1 MDLIHIKTA
10 VVIPT
15 LNGGQVWLDCTNALL
30 KQVPQPD
37 HIMVVDSG
45 SSDGTD
51 TAAVVSGFSLVRISK
66 QFFDH
71 GGTRQMAV
79 DLLPDYDLLV
89 FLTQDA
95 VLAAPD
101 SLARLLA
108 PFADPMMGATTGRQL
123 PRRIA
128 GPIEAHARIFGYPTQ
143 PNTRTIADRGRL
155 GIKAASIS
163 NSFAAYR
170 RSALLEVGGFPQ
182 KLILGEDMIA
192 AARLLQ
198 AGYKLAYVGD
208 AKAYHS
214 HNYTIWQ
221 EFKRYFDTG
230 VMHDDQHWL
239 LEDFGKPEGE
249 GFRFIK
255 SEGRYLF
262 KNAPWLLPSAMLR
275 TLAKYGGYKLGF
287 KAKKMPLFL
296 RIKFSMFRHYW
307 DE

>member
-1 MDLIHIKTA
+1 MNISAQKYA
-10 VVIPT
+10 VIIPI
-15 LNGGQVWLDCTNALL
+15 LNGGKIWLECVKAL
-30 KQVPQPD
+30 QQQIPQPAQVLV
-37 HIMVVDSG
+37 IDSG
-45 SSDGTD
+45 SEDGSGD
-51 TAAVVSGFSLVRISK
+51 AAVNAGFTLIRIAKES
-66 QFFDH
+66 FDH
-71 GGTRQMAV
+71 GGTRQMACKI
-79 DLLPDYDLLV
+79 LQDYDFLV

-198 AGYKLAYVGD
+198 AGYTLAYVGD

-249 GFRFIK
+249 GLRFIK
-255 SEGRYLF
+255 SEGLYLF
-262 KNAPWLLPSAMLR
+262 KNSPWLLPSAMLR

>member
-1 MDLIHIKTA
+1 MSAQKYA
-10 VVIPT
+10 VIIPI
-15 LNGGQVWLDCTNALL
+15 LNGGKVWVECVKAL
-30 KQVPQPD
+30 QQQMPQPD
-37 HIMVVDSG
+37 QVLVIDSG
-45 SSDGTD
+45 SEDGSDD
-51 TAAVVSGFSLVRISK
+51 AAVNAGFTLIRISK
-66 QFFDH
+66 ETFDH
-71 GGTRQMAV
+71 GGTRQMAFGI
-79 DLLPDYDLLV
+79 LQDYELLV

-101 SLARLLA
+101 SLAHLLL

-123 PRRIA
+123 PRLIA

-143 PNTRTIADRGRL
+143 SNTRTIADRGRL

-170 RSALLEVGGFPQ
+170 RSALFEVGGFPQ
-182 KLILGEDMIA
+182 KLILGEDMIV

-198 AGYKLAYVGD
+198 AGYTLAYVGD
-208 AKAYHS
+208 AKVYHS

-230 VMHDDQHWL
+230 VMHDDQPWL
-239 LEDFGKPEGE
+239 IKDFGKPEGE
-249 GFRFIK
+249 GLRFIK
-255 SEGRYLF
+255 SEGRYLL
-262 KNAPWLLPSAMLR
+262 KNAPWLLPSTMLR
-275 TLAKYGGYKLGF
+275 TLAKYGGYKLGL